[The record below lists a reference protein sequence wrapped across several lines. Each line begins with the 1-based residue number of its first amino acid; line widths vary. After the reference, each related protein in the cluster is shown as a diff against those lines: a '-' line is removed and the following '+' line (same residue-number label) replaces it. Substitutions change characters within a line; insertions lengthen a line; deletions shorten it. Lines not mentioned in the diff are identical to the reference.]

1 MDVIIRVKLMETET
15 LKREEM
21 LAYLIAFG
29 RYAPEY
35 YEKLDD
41 KKLMQEYEESARA

>member
-1 MDVIIRVKLMETET
+1 MSESLT
-15 LKREEM
+15 REEM

-29 RYAPEY
+29 KYVPEY

-41 KKLMQEYEESARA
+41 EKLLKEYNNAMNA

>member
-1 MDVIIRVKLMETET
+1 MSEVLSRD
-15 LKREEM
+15 EM

-29 RYAPEY
+29 RLVPEY

-41 KKLMQEYEESARA
+41 EKLKKEYENTTGEF

>member
-1 MDVIIRVKLMETET
+1 MSEVLSRDD
-15 LKREEM
+15 M

-29 RYAPEY
+29 RLVPEY

-41 KKLMQEYEESARA
+41 EKLKKEYENTAGEF

>member
-1 MDVIIRVKLMETET
+1 MSESLT
-15 LKREEM
+15 REEM
-21 LAYLIAFG
+21 LSYLLAFG

-41 KKLMQEYEESARA
+41 EKLLEEYNNAINQ